1 MDGVASPDTWSE
13 RVRCRAPSE
22 YSDKP
27 MSEDS
32 LTLEPLTIPTRSIEG
47 YHPCNT
53 CKGLAPPG
61 ERTCGRCPQRRASDS
76 EIQDSTVVIG
86 EGDDMTTVVNLPQCR
101 RDTCRRY
108 LYPSKTNPPRY
119 LATEPGVL
127 CYECHRDSSGR
138 TVKCA
143 CRNHRGDKPVPV
155 ELTDQFAMTSTAK
168 RTFGD
173 VYFGSVCYACA
184 LKYSLQ
190 TREQWLFDHG
200 DVNPETGEC
209 IPALQQTGELTI
221 QGDPLSGLGPVWHPV
236 EALYT
241 RDGTTHAHEAIVEP
255 IRYIYWRRG
264 NNPCR
269 AILGDYYADGSRERA
284 RGIVWLPSLNAE
296 CDRITDLGNGR
307 KRSPVHSVGLLYVR
321 CVARATSTLGA
332 YVVLRKHHPDLSPS
346 EWLQYCRETG
356 E

>member
-1 MDGVASPDTWSE
+1 
-13 RVRCRAPSE
+13 
-22 YSDKP
+22 
-27 MSEDS
+27 MSEET
-32 LTLEPLTIPTRSIEG
+32 LTLEPISVPARSAEG
-47 YHPCNT
+47 YHPCNL
-53 CKGLAPPG
+53 CKGLAPPH
-61 ERTCGRCPQRRASDS
+61 ERTCGRCPQRRASDA
-76 EIQDSTVVIG
+76 EINDAMERG
-86 EGDDMTTVVNLPQCR
+86 EELPLCR
-101 RDTCRRY
+101 RETCRRP
-108 LYPSKTNPPRY
+108 LFCSKTNPPRY

-173 VYFGSVCYACA
+173 VYFGAVCYTCA
-184 LKYSLQ
+184 LKYGLQ

-200 DVNPETGEC
+200 DINPETGEC
-209 IPALQQTGELTI
+209 IPAIQQTGELTI
-221 QGDPLSGLGPVWHPV
+221 HGDPLAGLGPVWHPV

-269 AILGDYYADGSRERA
+269 AILGDYYADGSQERT

-332 YVVLRKHHPDLSPS
+332 YVVQRKNHPELSTA